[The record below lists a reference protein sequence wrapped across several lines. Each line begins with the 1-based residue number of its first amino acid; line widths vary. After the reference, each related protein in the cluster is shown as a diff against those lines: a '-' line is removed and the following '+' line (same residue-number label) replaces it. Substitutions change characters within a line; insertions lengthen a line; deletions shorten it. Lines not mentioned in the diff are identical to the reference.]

1 MNRREALARDAARAA
16 VELVIDEIHE
26 LRMEVHDNPVYWAAF
41 HRAILKDMR
50 PARRAFAWWHK
61 RRLRNAKAAIE
72 AHKTLAAACTQRVQH
87 LI

>member
-41 HRAILKDMR
+41 HRAILKDMS

-72 AHKTLAAACTQRVQH
+72 AHAMLAAACVQRVQH
-87 LI
+87 LM